1 MVFSY
6 TYVRISFLDLV
17 SVFIESLEITT
28 SLIRLFF
35 SINTWYNRISPW
47 CRQVLSHVVGE
58 DSLSQTERGVTCH
71 QEMFT

>member
-35 SINTWYNRISPW
+35 SINT
-47 CRQVLSHVVGE
+47 
-58 DSLSQTERGVTCH
+58 
-71 QEMFT
+71 